1 MKITHLKDTPNAPL
15 GEASPVGVP
24 LGEPVS
30 HTRVAEVERPDQVD
44 TGIWE
49 CTPGRWRRQIVEQ
62 EFCHF
67 ISGRGTFTPDDGEP
81 IAFACVFAPDE
92 SGSALLNNLHARPDR
107 KGEGAGS
114 ALMDAAARWAR
125 ERGAAAMHLKVV
137 QGNEAAARFYERRG
151 WRFAGTEQDEFGGRA
166 STVLVY
172 RLALE

>member
-15 GEASPVGVP
+15 GEASPVSVP

-30 HTRVAEVERPDQVD
+30 HTRTAEVERPDQVD

-81 IAFACVFAPDE
+81 IAFQAGDAF
-92 SGSALLNNLHARPDR
+92 LLPQNSLGVWDIQETARKTYVIIKR
-107 KGEGAGS
+107 
-114 ALMDAAARWAR
+114 
-125 ERGAAAMHLKVV
+125 
-137 QGNEAAARFYERRG
+137 
-151 WRFAGTEQDEFGGRA
+151 
-166 STVLVY
+166 
-172 RLALE
+172 

>member
-30 HTRVAEVERPDQVD
+30 HTRVTEVERPDLVD

-81 IAFACVFAPDE
+81 IAFQAGDAF
-92 SGSALLNNLHARPDR
+92 LLPQNSLGVWDIQETVR
-107 KGEGAGS
+107 KTYVIIK
-114 ALMDAAARWAR
+114 R
-125 ERGAAAMHLKVV
+125 
-137 QGNEAAARFYERRG
+137 
-151 WRFAGTEQDEFGGRA
+151 
-166 STVLVY
+166 
-172 RLALE
+172 